1 MENRRPAMAVYAKT
15 DGDPTRLVAPMRN
28 QLRALDPNLPMY
40 DVQTMDDVLHREV
53 GNDRIMSS
61 ILAIF
66 AGVAL
71 LLAAVGV
78 YGVIAY
84 EVSQRTREIGLRMA
98 LGARARDVVRMVLKS
113 SVWMTTVGLGL
124 GLALAVLAALS
135 LGGFLFDV
143 SANDPVTF
151 GGIALLLFVVALL
164 ASYLPARR
172 ATRVNPTVALRYE

>member
-1 MENRRPAMAVYAKT
+1 
-15 DGDPTRLVAPMRN
+15 
-28 QLRALDPNLPMY
+28 
-40 DVQTMDDVLHREV
+40 MDDVLHQEV

-84 EVSQRTREIGLRMA
+84 AVSQRTREIGLRMA
-98 LGARARDVVRMVLKS
+98 LGARASDVVRMVLKR
-113 SVWMTTVGLGL
+113 SVVMTTLGLGA
-124 GLALAVLAALS
+124 GLALAVLAARS

-143 SANDPVTF
+143 SANDPLTF
-151 GGIALLLFVVALL
+151 AGITGLLFVVALL

>member
-1 MENRRPAMAVYAKT
+1 MAPILAELATLY
-15 DGDPTRLVAPMRN
+15 
-28 QLRALDPNLPMY
+28 PNLPMY
-40 DVQTMDDVLHREV
+40 DVQTMDDVLHQEV

-84 EVSQRTREIGLRMA
+84 AVSQRTREIGLRMA
-98 LGARARDVVRMVLKS
+98 LGARASDVVRMVLKR
-113 SVWMTTVGLGL
+113 SVVMTTLGLGA
-124 GLALAVLAALS
+124 GLALAVLAARS

-143 SANDPVTF
+143 SASDPLTF
-151 GGIALLLFVVALL
+151 AGITGLLFVVALL